1 MKKLSV
7 LIIDDSLFMRTILK
21 NLIMQTGYC
30 EIIGEGST
38 GYEAIEKA
46 KTLQPDIIT
55 MDIVMPDLDGV
66 LAVKEIKFSSNQSKI
81 IMITSIGNSK
91 VINDVKNLGVFD
103 YLIKP
108 LNQDDVNKIIAK
120 VIDQST

>member
-21 NLIMQTGYC
+21 NLIIQTGYC

-38 GYEAIEKA
+38 GYEAIEMT

-66 LAVKEIKFSSNQSKI
+66 KAVKEIKSISSQSKI
-81 IMITSIGNSK
+81 IMITSIANHK
-91 VINDVKNLGVFD
+91 VISDAKNLGVFD

-108 LNQDDVNKIIAK
+108 LNQDDINKIIAK
-120 VIDQST
+120 VIDRST